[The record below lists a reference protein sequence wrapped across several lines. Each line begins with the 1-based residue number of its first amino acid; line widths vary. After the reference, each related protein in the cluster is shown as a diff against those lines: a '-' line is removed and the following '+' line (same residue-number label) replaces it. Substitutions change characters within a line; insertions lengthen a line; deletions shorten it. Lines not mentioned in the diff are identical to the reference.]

1 MSQARDATTSTLS
14 AIWLEASDQQW
25 ESASA
30 LTHVAVALHF
40 SSASMWSQVPRTHT
54 AHTPHTHRTHTA
66 HTPHAPPWPHATRAA
81 HRALWR
87 SGWSLKDFEL
97 AARSPRRSFVYA
109 LSLRPQV

>member
-1 MSQARDATTSTLS
+1 MSPFQDATISAVS

-40 SSASMWSQVPRTHT
+40 SSANMWSQVS
-54 AHTPHTHRTHTA
+54 HTPTRPSLT
-66 HTPHAPPWPHATRAA
+66 HATRAA

-87 SGWSLKDFEL
+87 SGWSSKDFEL
-97 AARSPRRSFVYA
+97 AARSPRRSSAYA